1 MCLPKIHEETRLDVL
16 HDLIR
21 AHPLGTWVSA
31 DEGEGELI
39 VNHIPFMLDGS
50 RGEFGTLFG
59 HVARANPIW
68 KASPSELASVIVFR
82 GPQTYITPSWY
93 PSKHQNGRAVPTWNY
108 AVATVHGYPKFIDDR
123 EWLYEHLG
131 HLTDAH
137 EASQALPWKI
147 GDAPEEFTDKLV
159 GAVVGVEI
167 TVQRIEGKWKTN
179 QNRPEP
185 DKLGVVA
192 GLLEKGDDESVA
204 MASLVRKHITS

>member
-1 MCLPKIHEETRLDVL
+1 MYLPKINEETRLDVL

-31 DEGEGELI
+31 EETELN
-39 VNHIPFMLDGS
+39 VNHIPFVLDGS
-50 RGEFGTLFG
+50 RGEFGTLLG

-68 KASPSELASVIVFR
+68 KASPSARASVIVFR
-82 GPQTYITPSWY
+82 GPQAYITPSWY
-93 PSKHQNGRAVPTWNY
+93 PSKHQHGKAVPTWNY
-108 AVATVHGYPKFIDDR
+108 AVVTAQGYPQFIDDR
-123 EWLYEHLG
+123 EWLYEHLAQ
-131 HLTDAH
+131 LTDTH

-159 GAVVGVEI
+159 AAVVGVEI
-167 TVQRIEGKWKTN
+167 PVRRIEGKWKTN

-192 GLLEKGDDESVA
+192 GLLGKGDDESVA
-204 MASLVRKHITS
+204 MASLVRRHLTT